1 MTFVGKVLCF
11 QSFDKGLPGR
21 SISGCVCVLG
31 PLQAAF
37 VTSPDL
43 SQLESLSAEQRLELI
58 KTNRDVL
65 LAWLALGIIS

>member
-11 QSFDKGLPGR
+11 QSFDKSLPGR
-21 SISGCVCVLG
+21 SISGCVCVG
-31 PLQAAF
+31 ASAGSF
-37 VTSPDL
+37 RDFSSL

-65 LAWLALGIIS
+65 LAWLALDIIS